1 MTDVSL
7 DCSSQKCL
15 AEGGPNQIQCCSCQ
29 RWLTLTLTWVHYKCT
44 QLPPYMLQAF
54 IAKRIKKYYFCKS
67 CVVVPKK
74 LKEDFYPQSKE
85 QDEIERLRREVSRCE
100 NLIKVA
106 EENSGM
112 ANELLSEK
120 INQIDESKIEKI
132 KDLKLEKFSSI
143 LEKHKESK
151 KFHTLASQI
160 QHQVT
165 LKQL

>member
-1 MTDVSL
+1 
-7 DCSSQKCL
+7 
-15 AEGGPNQIQCCSCQ
+15 
-29 RWLTLTLTWVHYKCT
+29 
-44 QLPPYMLQAF
+44 
-54 IAKRIKKYYFCKS
+54 
-67 CVVVPKK
+67 
-74 LKEDFYPQSKE
+74 
-85 QDEIERLRREVSRCE
+85 
-100 NLIKVA
+100 
-106 EENSGM
+106 M

-165 LKQL
+165 LKQLSLYHQCIQEMIKAFKVL